1 MPGKPGA
8 PGTPQASRIAPA
20 WAAPASLVFCLVG
33 LGLSAY
39 LTYAHFTSASAL
51 ACPDSGTI
59 NCIRVTTSPQSMLF
73 GVVPVAVAGLAYFVG
88 MTVICLPAAWRSGSA
103 LVRWT
108 RLAGGVAGVAM
119 VCYLIYVELLVVGA
133 VCLYCT
139 AVHVVTFLLFVA
151 ILTADVL
158 ATGPGDSHDLP

>member
-1 MPGKPGA
+1 M
-8 PGTPQASRIAPA
+8 PQARVAPV
-20 WAAPASLVFCLVG
+20 WAAPVSLVFCLLG

-39 LTYAHFTSASAL
+39 LTYAHFTSANAL

-73 GVVPVAVAGLAYFVG
+73 GVVSVAVAGLAYFAG
-88 MTVICLPAAWRSGSA
+88 MTALCLPVAWRSGSA
-103 LVRWT
+103 LLRWL
-108 RLAGGVAGVAM
+108 RLAGGIVGVVM

-151 ILTADVL
+151 ILAADVL
-158 ATGPGDSHDLP
+158 SIAHTDTADPDRATT

>member
-1 MPGKPGA
+1 MR
-8 PGTPQASRIAPA
+8 QADRPA
-20 WAAPASLVFCLVG
+20 WAAPVSLVLCLAG

-51 ACPDSGTI
+51 ACPDSGTV
-59 NCIRVTTSPQSMLF
+59 NCIKVTTSPQSMLA
-73 GVVPVAVAGLAYFVG
+73 GVVSVAVAGLAYFIG
-88 MTVICLPAAWRSGSA
+88 MAVLCLPVAWRSGSA
-103 LVRWT
+103 LVRWA
-108 RLAGGVAGVAM
+108 RLAGGVVGVAM

-151 ILTADVL
+151 ILTADVASIGRTDAEEL
-158 ATGPGDSHDLP
+158 AQELP

>member
-1 MPGKPGA
+1 M
-8 PGTPQASRIAPA
+8 
-20 WAAPASLVFCLVG
+20 SLVFCLVG

-51 ACPDSGTI
+51 ACPDSGTV
-59 NCIRVTTSPQSMLF
+59 NCIRVTTSPQSMIF
-73 GVVPVAVAGLAYFVG
+73 GVVPVAVAGLAYFIG
-88 MTVICLPAAWRSGSA
+88 MTALCLPAAWRSESA
-103 LVRWT
+103 LVRWA

-139 AVHVVTFLLFVA
+139 AVHIVTFLLFVA
-151 ILTADVL
+151 ILAADVL
-158 ATGPGDSHDLP
+158 SIGRAHADDLAQDLAQPQS

>member
-1 MPGKPGA
+1 M
-8 PGTPQASRIAPA
+8 PQASRPA
-20 WAAPASLVFCLVG
+20 WAAPVSLVFCLVG

-51 ACPDSGTI
+51 ACPDSGTV
-59 NCIRVTTSPQSMLF
+59 NCIRVTTSPQSMIF
-73 GVVPVAVAGLAYFVG
+73 GVVPVAVAGLAYFIG
-88 MTVICLPAAWRSGSA
+88 MTALCLPAAWRSESA
-103 LVRWT
+103 LVRWA

-139 AVHVVTFLLFVA
+139 AVHIVTFLLFVA
-151 ILTADVL
+151 ILAADVL
-158 ATGPGDSHDLP
+158 SIGRAHADDLAQDLAQPQS

>member
-1 MPGKPGA
+1 MR
-8 PGTPQASRIAPA
+8 QADRPA
-20 WAAPASLVFCLVG
+20 WAAPVSLVFCLAG
-33 LGLSAY
+33 LALSVY

-51 ACPDSGTI
+51 ACPDSGTV

-73 GVVPVAVAGLAYFVG
+73 GIFPVAVTGLAYFAG
-88 MTVICLPAAWRSGSA
+88 MTLLCLPAAWRSGSGSG
-103 LVRWT
+103 LVRWA
-108 RLAGGVAGVAM
+108 RLAGGVVGVAM

-151 ILTADVL
+151 ILAADVSSIGRVDAEGL
-158 ATGPGDSHDLP
+158 AQEMP